1 MNKKVEILEINGD
14 DYNLYNYAHNATYEN
29 VGTIKLGPKVKTVT
43 SSAFSGLPESN
54 VYISEGVERINR
66 HAFRKNVNLE
76 TIVLP
81 ESLEYLD
88 PDAFSGCTSLKIIA
102 CSKKIAEELLEILS
116 KKPAK
121 ETPVVMVISYSAKSN
136 STCINLIKGQ
146 KHATCSKKA
155 IKETEGLIKK
165 VQQELIERKGMQ
177 EIDLCRDFE
186 EVLGLKPCE
195 RKTELSVAR

>member
-1 MNKKVEILEINGD
+1 MNKKVEKLEINGD
-14 DYNLYNYAHNATYEN
+14 NYNLYDYAHNPTYGN
-29 VGTIKLGPKVKTVT
+29 VDTIELGSKVKIVT
-43 SSAFSGLPESN
+43 PFAFSCLPESE
-54 VYISEGVERINR
+54 VLIEEGLQKIECHGFKRNL
-66 HAFRKNVNLE
+66 HLE

-102 CSKKIAEELLEILS
+102 CSEKIAEELLEILS

-121 ETPVVMVISYSAKSN
+121 ETPVVMVISYNTESD

-155 IKETEGLIKK
+155 IEETKTLIAK
-165 VQQELIERKGMQ
+165 VQQELIKRKKMQ

>member
-14 DYNLYNYAHNATYEN
+14 DYNLFNYAHDVKYEN
-29 VGTIKLGPKVKTVT
+29 VRTIELGPKVKTVT
-43 SSAFSGLPESN
+43 SGAFSELSESN
-54 VYISEGVERINR
+54 VYISEGVERINCY
-66 HAFRKNVNLE
+66 AFRKNIYLE

-102 CSKKIAEELLEILS
+102 CSEKIAEELLERLS
-116 KKPAK
+116 KKAAK
-121 ETPVVMVISYSAKSN
+121 ETPVVMVVSYSAKSN

-146 KHATCSKKA
+146 KHATCSREA
-155 IKETEGLIKK
+155 IEETKTLIAK
-165 VQQELIERKGMQ
+165 VQQELIKRKGMQ
-177 EIDLCRDFE
+177 EVDLCRKFE
-186 EVLGLKPCE
+186 EALRLKPCE